1 MKTVTAKERSYIVN
15 QVIRIS
21 DQHIFDSI
29 SSAASSVDTLP
40 NYLAKCIRER
50 KFCKGDLFEF
60 YKGRG
65 CNTSSEQYAKMVAK
79 KKVKKTIREDEQW
92 DKMCQRIL
100 LIMSR
105 QAEMTGMPVEQVY
118 KKFIEQTEARFE

>member
-1 MKTVTAKERSYIVN
+1 MN

-21 DQHIFDSI
+21 DQHIFNSI
-29 SSAASSVDTLP
+29 SSAASSVDTP
-40 NYLAKCIRER
+40 SNYLAKCIREH
-50 KFCKGDLFEF
+50 KFCKGELFEF
-60 YKGRG
+60 YRGGKG
-65 CNTSSEQYAKMVAK
+65 CNTSPEQFAKMVAK

-100 LIMSR
+100 SIMGR

>member
-1 MKTVTAKERSYIVN
+1 MN

-40 NYLAKCIRER
+40 NYLAKCIRKH
-50 KFCKGDLFEF
+50 KFCKGELFEF
-60 YKGRG
+60 YRGRG

-92 DKMCQRIL
+92 DKICQRIL
-100 LIMSR
+100 SVMEK
-105 QAEMTGMPVEQVY
+105 QAEMNSLSLEDVY
-118 KKFIEQTEARFE
+118 FEFIERTKGRFEQ

>member
-1 MKTVTAKERSYIVN
+1 MN

-40 NYLAKCIRER
+40 NYLAKCIREH
-50 KFCKGDLFEF
+50 KFCKGELFEF

-65 CNTSSEQYAKMVAK
+65 CNTSSEQYARMVAK
-79 KKVKKTIREDEQW
+79 KNIKKTIREDEQW
-92 DKMCQRIL
+92 DSMSQRIL
-100 LIMSR
+100 SIMERYAKSKNISL
-105 QAEMTGMPVEQVY
+105 EQVY
-118 KKFIEQTEARFE
+118 CDFFKRTKGRFDK

>member
-1 MKTVTAKERSYIVN
+1 MN

-40 NYLAKCIRER
+40 NYLAKCIREHR
-50 KFCKGDLFEF
+50 FCKGELFEF

-65 CNTSSEQYAKMVAK
+65 CNTSPEQYTKMVAK
-79 KKVKKTIREDEQW
+79 KNVKKTIREDEQW
-92 DKMCQRIL
+92 DKMCQRIFS
-100 LIMSR
+100 IMGR

-118 KKFIEQTEARFE
+118 KKFVEQAETRFELC

>member
-1 MKTVTAKERSYIVN
+1 MN

-40 NYLAKCIRER
+40 NYLAKCIREH
-50 KFCKGDLFEF
+50 KFCKGELFEF

-79 KKVKKTIREDEQW
+79 KEGQENHPRRRTMGQDVPTHSSHYGKT
-92 DKMCQRIL
+92 
-100 LIMSR
+100 SR
-105 QAEMTGMPVEQVY
+105 DDRDACRAGL
-118 KKFIEQTEARFE
+118 

>member
-1 MKTVTAKERSYIVN
+1 
-15 QVIRIS
+15 
-21 DQHIFDSI
+21 
-29 SSAASSVDTLP
+29 
-40 NYLAKCIRER
+40 
-50 KFCKGDLFEF
+50 
-60 YKGRG
+60 
-65 CNTSSEQYAKMVAK
+65 MVAK

-100 LIMSR
+100 SIMGR

>member
-1 MKTVTAKERSYIVN
+1 MN

-40 NYLAKCIRER
+40 NYLAKCIREQ
-50 KFCKGDLFEF
+50 KFCKGELFEF
-60 YKGRG
+60 YKGRE

-100 LIMSR
+100 LIMGR

-118 KKFIEQTEARFE
+118 KRFVEQTETRFE

>member
-1 MKTVTAKERSYIVN
+1 MNR
-15 QVIRIS
+15 VIRIS

-40 NYLAKCIRER
+40 NYLAKCIREH
-50 KFCKGDLFEF
+50 KFCKGELFEF

-79 KKVKKTIREDEQW
+79 KKVKKTIREDERW
-92 DKMCQRIL
+92 EKMCQRIL
-100 LIMSR
+100 FIMGR

-118 KKFIEQTEARFE
+118 KRFVELTETRFK